1 MPDAEGMLD
10 LIAAAR
16 VRDPLAPVTV
26 IAPSHAGAL
35 QLRRRLA
42 ERGPFAAVRFEP
54 LPRIAELIGAGA
66 LAAQGRTPLARPI
79 GDYAA
84 EEVAR
89 ESRGTVAAVSDLP
102 GYARVLR
109 RLFQRLRRGGIRT
122 PDDVQGTWVGHL
134 TEVVR
139 LYGRFREKTAGFY
152 DDEDLLDAAAEAVR
166 SGRAGIMDELG
177 AVYVFPST
185 VRSAGGASLIE
196 ALREVAV
203 CTVVDETAVSVAEQ
217 RFVLAADAASE
228 VREAVREIVSALQ
241 DGAAL
246 HEIAVLHGTDSAYPR
261 MLREAFDLAGVP
273 AVGLP
278 GTPLIETVAGRA
290 VLGLVELP
298 EGEYS
303 RAATMDAL
311 SIAPLRRML
320 PGPDGTTVPARNTA
334 WDRLS
339 REAGITRG
347 IVRWS
352 SGLSVYIAERKAE
365 LDADDGSENEG
376 KRRAIEFALEQAGGL
391 RAVIEELSRRLE
403 PLRAP
408 QPAGDFI
415 TTLKKFVEDY
425 FDREAEG
432 LDAVLDE
439 IDQLGTVAAVGG
451 TFTLG
456 QFVRALRAN
465 LEAAHARQRKL
476 GDGVLV
482 ADYRAADGMRFK
494 HVVLCG
500 AREGALPAGPGEDA
514 LVEDGVWSRLRESRP
529 YIEDAALRIVR
540 ARLAADR
547 AIAASSETLTWCAPL
562 YEASGTREYYP
573 SPLMV
578 TAAQKSDPAIRSGS
592 DLRRHGPAGWLRRGA
607 SPLAL
612 RLMGPPVEAA
622 EVRLRQAV
630 LARQQRATI
639 DAAHARWPA
648 VAMWRARGGRA
659 FSAWDGN
666 VADLAREQPLHV
678 SGRVSPTSLEAYGS
692 CGFKYFC
699 RSVLRLRTVE
709 EPEEREMM
717 DAATRG
723 TLVHETLEAFFREQ
737 QSRGRP
743 RAGEEWQDA
752 DRARL
757 LEILDAQLEA
767 AEARGQR
774 GMDVFAGHERRTLRT
789 DLAEFLEA
797 DSEFRLET
805 GAIPSEFEVAI
816 PETEISGVRLHGY
829 ADRIDRS
836 ADGRQAWVMDYKT
849 GSAEEFKGIEKDPL
863 LGGTKLQLPAYL
875 LAVPDAEH
883 ATAFYW
889 FISQRGGF
897 ERVGYART
905 PDAEQ
910 RFQETVTGIVDG
922 IGAGAFP
929 ASPGEYDEFYNGFK
943 NCKYCDFDRI
953 CPRRRDDAFAEKAG
967 DALMDPWLLVER
979 TAKGEA

>member
-1 MPDAEGMLD
+1 MPDAEGMLEF
-10 LIAAAR
+10 IAASRAQ
-16 VRDPLAPVTV
+16 DPLAPVTV
-26 IAPSHAGAL
+26 IAPSHAAAL

-54 LPRIAELIGAGA
+54 LARIAELIAAGA

-79 GDYAA
+79 GDYVA

-89 ESRGTVAAVSDLP
+89 ESRGTLAGVSDLP

-122 PDDVQGTWVGHL
+122 PSDIQEARMGHL
-134 TEVVR
+134 PEVVR
-139 LYGRFREKTAGFY
+139 LFGRFRERTAAFY
-152 DDEDLLDAAAEAVR
+152 DAEDLLDAAAETVR

-177 AVYVFPST
+177 SVYVFPST
-185 VRSAGGASLIE
+185 VRSAGGASFIE
-196 ALREVAV
+196 VLREVAL
-203 CTVVDETAVSVAEQ
+203 CTVVDETASAPKQ
-217 RFVLAADAASE
+217 RFVLAPDAASE

-241 DGAAL
+241 EGAEL
-246 HEIAVLHGTDSAYPR
+246 HEVAVLHGADPAYPR
-261 MLREAFDLAGVP
+261 MLREAFDLASVP
-273 AVGLP
+273 PVGLP
-278 GTPLIETVAGRA
+278 GTPLIETVAGQA

-298 EGEYS
+298 EREYS

-311 SIAPLRRML
+311 GIAPLRRML
-320 PGPDGTTVPARNTA
+320 PGPDGTAVAARNTA

-347 IVRWS
+347 IARWN
-352 SGLSVYIAERKAE
+352 SGLSVFIAERNAK
-365 LDADDGSENEG
+365 LDAGDDSEYEG
-376 KRRAIEFALEQAGGL
+376 RRRAIEFEVEQAGGL
-391 RAVIEELSRRLE
+391 RAVIDELARRLE
-403 PLRAP
+403 PLRAA
-408 QPAGDFI
+408 QPADEFI
-415 TTLKKFVEDY
+415 ATLKKFVQDY
-425 FDREAEG
+425 FQREAEG

-456 QFVRALRAN
+456 QFARALRAN
-465 LEAAHARQRKL
+465 LEAAHTRARKL

-514 LVEDGVWSRLRESRP
+514 LLEDRVWSRLRETHP
-529 YIEDAALRIVR
+529 YIEDAALRIER

-547 AIAASSETLTWCAPL
+547 AIAAGAETLTWCAPL

-578 TAAQKSDPAIRSGS
+578 GAAQASDPAIRSGS
-592 DLRRHGPAGWLRRGA
+592 DLRRHGPATWLRRGA

-612 RLMGPPVEAA
+612 RLMGPPVDAA
-622 EVRLRQAV
+622 EVRLREAV
-630 LARQQRATI
+630 LARQQHTRI
-639 DAAHARWPA
+639 DAAHPRWPA
-648 VAMWRARGGRA
+648 VAMWRARGGLE

-666 VADLAREQPLHV
+666 VAELAREQPLHV
-678 SGRVSPTSLEAYGS
+678 TGRVSPTSLEAYGS

-699 RSVLRLRTVE
+699 RSVLRLRAVE

-723 TLVHETLEAFFREQ
+723 TLVHGTLEAFFREQ
-737 QSRGRP
+737 QARGRP
-743 RAGEEWQDA
+743 QLGEEWKDT

-757 LEILDAQLEA
+757 FEILDAQLEA

-774 GMDVFAGHERRTLRT
+774 GMDVFADHERRTLRA

-797 DSEFRLET
+797 DNEYRLET

-816 PETEISGVRLHGY
+816 PETEIAGVRLRGY

-849 GSAEEFKGIEKDPL
+849 GSAEEFKGIDADPL

-875 LAVPDAEH
+875 LAVPDAED

-889 FISQRGGF
+889 FISRRGGF
-897 ERVGYART
+897 ERVAYART
-905 PDAEQ
+905 AEAEQ
-910 RFQETVTGIVDG
+910 RFRETVTAIVDG
-922 IGAGAFP
+922 IAAGAFP

-943 NCKYCDFDRI
+943 NCKYCDFDRM
-953 CPRRRDDAFAEKAG
+953 CPRRRDDAFGEKAG
-967 DALMDPWLLVER
+967 DASMHPWLLVER
-979 TAKGEA
+979 TAKGEG